1 MKYEQFIKLVE
12 SEIPNALNNKLSTRK
27 AIPKGEFKNFISATM
42 SIVEKDFRNA
52 KGINRYAFD
61 KSDIEKRIGFLNS
74 ANLMYAFYDDLNE
87 SAIILANE
95 IASTLIKSGYIP

>member
-12 SEIPNALNNKLSTRK
+12 SEIPNALNNK
-27 AIPKGEFKNFISATM
+27 
-42 SIVEKDFRNA
+42 
-52 KGINRYAFD
+52 YAFD